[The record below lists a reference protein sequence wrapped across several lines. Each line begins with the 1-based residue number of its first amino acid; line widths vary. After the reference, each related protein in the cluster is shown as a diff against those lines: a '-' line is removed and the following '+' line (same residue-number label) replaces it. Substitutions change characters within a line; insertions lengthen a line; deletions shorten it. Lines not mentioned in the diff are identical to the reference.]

1 LARDSQLHDP
11 KRLLNDCA
19 HCEGLLRAALR
30 ASKAY
35 HNLLGVLEAAH
46 IRHDLEQAFLI
57 QEEVVEALLTRDEA
71 VTALS
76 EHERSHAKRST
87 TTT

>member
-1 LARDSQLHDP
+1 
-11 KRLLNDCA
+11 
-19 HCEGLLRAALR
+19 
-30 ASKAY
+30 
-35 HNLLGVLEAAH
+35 
-46 IRHDLEQAFLI
+46 
-57 QEEVVEALLTRDEA
+57 VVEALLTRDEA